1 MISPLSTK
9 DGHFL
14 YFIFLFLFKTFI
26 FFTIVNANDKHSV
39 YGSSGD
45 FLKRFVAWKK
55 GEPLQ
60 CPCGYK
66 RILDSKDV
74 YKNHKSFETEHFDT
88 KIVFDFVGAGRFSA
102 SGPTKII
109 HLFSLTNGKCK
120 LEVEYYFKKAENISE
135 QENNDK
141 QMSKLFEK
149 FVKVALLKKNP
160 LNVAK
165 LTDSRLLRDSTGK
178 VDSAFKPNKLLFD
191 EAKMVAPLE
200 EFLRYR
206 IRYIFFNEKR
216 QGKKWESDLGMDV
229 ILTEIM
235 KGMKEISDV
244 TGFEFE
250 KINLN
255 DFIVVKNKQ
264 GHLSVKFIYIH
275 DEGTK
280 KLEKIFTKEGIK
292 KSLKL
297 NKLVNDE
304 AFKFYKLILEEK
316 ESFIETK
323 KRVIKGYGKLFWL
336 KLFMQM
342 FIKSD
347 NLDKSL
353 ISSYLIPRT
362 CLYALSGNLNEF
374 KIKGKDDD
382 DFLFKTW
389 QEFVKGEKKP
399 KTKSFENFD
408 ELLGNMF
415 GFDWL
420 NNCEENDENNLKPGD
435 RDDDKDITDKENDM
449 DDKENEEKNEDYL
462 MEDDV
467 NKDNGMIGKENDGKD
482 KENDKKDK
490 EDEDKVTKCV
500 NKIKERLKK
509 EKENSINNEKEDH
522 ILNILLKLLDEFL
535 IASSGEEFNIIFP
548 DISENKFP
556 KEAFT
561 KDESSIFKSLEIIS
575 KKSKKIFIGKSPYN
589 EIKDFN
595 INKEAKSELKTYNY
609 FNNCWINL
617 TMSEWYEHTK
627 ILESI
632 FYKMQVWVDDFTHEH
647 NFNAN
652 DDFYDEN

>member
-1 MISPLSTK
+1 MK
-9 DGHFL
+9 
-14 YFIFLFLFKTFI
+14 
-26 FFTIVNANDKHSV
+26 ND
-39 YGSSGD
+39 
-45 FLKRFVAWKK
+45 
-55 GEPLQ
+55 
-60 CPCGYK
+60 
-66 RILDSKDV
+66 
-74 YKNHKSFETEHFDT
+74 
-88 KIVFDFVGAGRFSA
+88 
-102 SGPTKII
+102 
-109 HLFSLTNGKCK
+109 
-120 LEVEYYFKKAENISE
+120 
-135 QENNDK
+135 
-141 QMSKLFEK
+141 
-149 FVKVALLKKNP
+149 
-160 LNVAK
+160 
-165 LTDSRLLRDSTGK
+165 
-178 VDSAFKPNKLLFD
+178 
-191 EAKMVAPLE
+191 
-200 EFLRYR
+200 
-206 IRYIFFNEKR
+206 
-216 QGKKWESDLGMDV
+216 
-229 ILTEIM
+229 
-235 KGMKEISDV
+235 
-244 TGFEFE
+244 
-250 KINLN
+250 
-255 DFIVVKNKQ
+255 
-264 GHLSVKFIYIH
+264 
-275 DEGTK
+275 
-280 KLEKIFTKEGIK
+280 
-292 KSLKL
+292 
-297 NKLVNDE
+297 
-304 AFKFYKLILEEK
+304 
-316 ESFIETK
+316 
-323 KRVIKGYGKLFWL
+323 RVI
-336 KLFMQM
+336 
-342 FIKSD
+342 
-347 NLDKSL
+347 N
-353 ISSYLIPRT
+353 YLIPRT

-490 EDEDKVTKCV
+490 EDEDKVTKC
-500 NKIKERLKK
+500 NDISYI
-509 EKENSINNEKEDH
+509 NSSINNEKEDH